1 MPATAAFRV
10 SSALPVRR
18 AAAPALSRRQAP
30 PKLAAPQCRVLLAVM
45 CAPGAGAAGGA
56 DDAGE
61 GHAEDGESAD
71 VFEQVDEQYAGG
83 LEAMFEEA
91 LMSLYS
97 DAPLF
102 SEPEF
107 LTLRD
112 ELEHLG
118 ASSIRLNSMEKV
130 WIMASQERDFD
141 RRIRKELELSEAD
154 LAQMKEKLLKSS
166 EKRRLMEKQN
176 VQAKSIASSSQNPG
190 LELFSPRPVRS
201 FGLSDAEV
209 VGAAGDAGAR
219 IRFLLFGDATEER
232 LKIAILYL
240 PALLLSFISVTAAS
254 LFFAYLDG
262 EMTISI
268 SQVGRLRLGITS
280 YVVAVLTV
288 LASNKI
294 TPAVL
299 EFLDLGQPR
308 LIRGACPNCTNSVS
322 CLFTGN
328 TRVRDERRCSV
339 CGAVVGFNQKYA
351 KVYLISSPGARKY
364 SKPD

>member
-1 MPATAAFRV
+1 LR
-10 SSALPVRR
+10 SST
-18 AAAPALSRRQAP
+18 S
-30 PKLAAPQCRVLLAVM
+30 
-45 CAPGAGAAGGA
+45 GSGNA
-56 DDAGE
+56 DESAGE
-61 GHAEDGESAD
+61 MEG
-71 VFEQVDEQYAGG
+71 QYLGG
-83 LEAMFEEA
+83 LEVMFEEA

-102 SEPEF
+102 SESEF

-118 ASSIRLNSMEKV
+118 ASSIRLNSMEKI

-141 RRIRKELELSEAD
+141 RRIRKELELSEGD
-154 LAQMKEKLLKSS
+154 LAQIKAKLLKSAD
-166 EKRRLMEKQN
+166 KRRLAEKEQG
-176 VQAKSIASSSQNPG
+176 QKRAIANSNSNPG

-201 FGLSDAEV
+201 FGLADAEV
-209 VGAAGDAGAR
+209 VGAGGDVGDR
-219 IRFLLFGDATEER
+219 VRFLLFGDATEER

-262 EMTISI
+262 EMTIKI
-268 SQVGRLRLGITS
+268 SDVGRVRLGITS

-288 LASNKI
+288 FFSNKF
-294 TPAVL
+294 TPAAL
-299 EFLDLGQPR
+299 EFLDLGQPS
-308 LIRGACPNCTNSVS
+308 LIRGSCPNCTNSVS

-328 TRVRDERRCSV
+328 TRVRDERKCSV
-339 CGAVVGFNQKYA
+339 CGAMVGFNQKHS
-351 KVYLISSPGARKY
+351 KIYLVSSPGARKY